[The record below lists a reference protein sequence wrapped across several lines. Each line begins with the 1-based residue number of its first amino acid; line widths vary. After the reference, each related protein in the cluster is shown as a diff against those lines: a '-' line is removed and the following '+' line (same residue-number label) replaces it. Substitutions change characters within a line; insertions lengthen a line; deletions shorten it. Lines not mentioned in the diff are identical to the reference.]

1 MTPVVL
7 HVVRPYSS
15 EDEYLAAEAWTIDAR
30 GMLLINQREV
40 ELDRSVVFDVA
51 LANGSKVIRAEGRA
65 IGFQP
70 PSEGN
75 PGGLRIRF
83 RRFGAQTKAFI
94 DRALSAREQSLSAS
108 LSSRPPAAPPASAPP
123 AAAVATAS
131 VSAPPAAPPLAPPVT
146 ETLEAQSKPAFSHPG
161 ADPRERSGV
170 HRRPAGPVDT
180 PQNRAELLA
189 RLRDRATKLTAR
201 VDANQDERSVENG

>member
-40 ELDRSVVFDVA
+40 ELDRSVVFDVS

-65 IGFQP
+65 VGFQP

-94 DRALSAREQSLSAS
+94 DRALNAREQSLSAS
-108 LSSRPPAAPPASAPP
+108 LSSRPPVPPASVPP
-123 AAAVATAS
+123 AAIAI
-131 VSAPPAAPPLAPPVT
+131 AAPAPLPVQASAAAP
-146 ETLEAQSKPAFSHPG
+146 EALEAPERPVFSHRG
-161 ADPRERSGV
+161 VDPRERSGV

-189 RLRDRATKLTAR
+189 RLRARASRLPGP
-201 VDANQDERSVENG
+201 VDANADERSVENG